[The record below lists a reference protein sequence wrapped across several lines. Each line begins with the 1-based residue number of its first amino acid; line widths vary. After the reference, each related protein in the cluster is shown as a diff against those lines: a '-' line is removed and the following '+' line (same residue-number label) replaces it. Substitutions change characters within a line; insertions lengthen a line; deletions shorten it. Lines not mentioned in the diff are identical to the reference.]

1 MEYINVTDCETA
13 LNRLMAG
20 NKEYLIAKEGKGD
33 ISEEIRILTHEYG
46 QKPYAIVIACS
57 DSRVIPEKIFMVGIG
72 EIFAIRVAGN
82 VIGDFE
88 LGSIEYAAGHLGVK
102 LIMVMGHSRCGAVDA
117 AIHNA
122 GHDSILH
129 ITDEI
134 KKAIGTDTDPVC
146 CEKKNILH
154 SMERIK
160 KSPLL
165 QTSIKDGSLKIVGA
179 YYHTRSGKVE
189 LLDIL
194 SPRFPS

>member
-1 MEYINVTDCETA
+1 MEHINVTDCETA

-72 EIFAIRVAGN
+72 EIFTIRVAGN

-122 GHDSILH
+122 GHDSIVH

-134 KKAIGTDTDPVC
+134 RRAIGTETDPVC
-146 CEKKNILH
+146 CEKMNIRH
-154 SMERIK
+154 SMEQIK

-189 LLDIL
+189 IL
-194 SPRFPS
+194 PEVEI

>member
-1 MEYINVTDCETA
+1 MEHINVTDCETA

-72 EIFAIRVAGN
+72 DIFTIRVAGN
-82 VIGDFE
+82 VIGDIE

-122 GHDSILH
+122 GHDSIVH

-134 KKAIGTDTDPVC
+134 RRAIGTETDPVC
-146 CEKKNILH
+146 CEKKNIRH

-165 QTSIKDGSLKIVGA
+165 QTSINDGSLKIVGA

-189 LLDIL
+189 IL
-194 SPRFPS
+194 PEVEN

>member
-1 MEYINVTDCETA
+1 MEHINVTDCKTA

-72 EIFAIRVAGN
+72 EIFTIRVAGN

-117 AIHNA
+117 AIHDA
-122 GHDSILH
+122 GHDSIIH

-134 KKAIGTDTDPVC
+134 KKAIGAETDPVY

-165 QTSIKDGSLKIVGA
+165 QPSIKDGSLKIVGA
-179 YYHTRSGKVE
+179 YYHTRSGEVE
-189 LLDIL
+189 LLEEE
-194 SPRFPS
+194 

>member
-1 MEYINVTDCETA
+1 MEHINVTDCETA

-20 NKEYLIAKEGKGD
+20 NKEYLIAKEGKGN

-72 EIFAIRVAGN
+72 EIFTIRVAGN

-122 GHDSILH
+122 GHDSIIH

-134 KKAIGTDTDPVC
+134 RRAIGTETDPVC
-146 CEKKNILH
+146 CEKKNIRH

-165 QTSIKDGSLKIVGA
+165 QTSINDGSLKIVGA

-189 LLDIL
+189 IL
-194 SPRFPS
+194 PEVEN

>member
-1 MEYINVTDCETA
+1 MEHIDVKDCETA
-13 LNRLMAG
+13 LNRLIAG

-72 EIFAIRVAGN
+72 EIFTIRVAGN

-122 GHDSILH
+122 GHDSIVH

-134 KKAIGTDTDPVC
+134 RRAIGTETDPVC
-146 CEKKNILH
+146 CEKMNIRH
-154 SMERIK
+154 SMEQIK

-189 LLDIL
+189 IL
-194 SPRFPS
+194 PEVEI

>member
-1 MEYINVTDCETA
+1 MEHINVTDCETA

-72 EIFAIRVAGN
+72 EIFTIRVAGN

-122 GHDSILH
+122 GHDSIIH
-129 ITDEI
+129 ITDENRR
-134 KKAIGTDTDPVC
+134 AIGTETNPVC
-146 CEKKNILH
+146 CEKKYNLH
-154 SMERIK
+154 SMEQIK

-189 LLDIL
+189 IL
-194 SPRFPS
+194 PEAEN

>member
-1 MEYINVTDCETA
+1 MEHINVTDCETA

-72 EIFAIRVAGN
+72 EIFTIRVAGN

-122 GHDSILH
+122 GHDSIVH

-134 KKAIGTDTDPVC
+134 RRAIGTETDPIC
-146 CEKKNILH
+146 CEKKNIFH

-165 QTSIKDGSLKIVGA
+165 QTSINDGSLKIVGT

-189 LLDIL
+189 IL
-194 SPRFPS
+194 PEVEI

>member
-1 MEYINVTDCETA
+1 MEHINVTDCETA

-20 NKEYLIAKEGKGD
+20 NKEYLIAKEGKGN
-33 ISEEIRILTHEYG
+33 ISEEIRILTHKYG

-72 EIFAIRVAGN
+72 EIFTIRVAGN

-122 GHDSILH
+122 GHDSIVH

-134 KKAIGTDTDPVC
+134 RRAIGTETDPVC
-146 CEKKNILH
+146 CEKMNIRH

-189 LLDIL
+189 IL
-194 SPRFPS
+194 PEVEI

>member
-1 MEYINVTDCETA
+1 MEHINVTDCETA

-20 NKEYLIAKEGKGD
+20 NKEYLIAKEGKGN

-72 EIFAIRVAGN
+72 EIFTIRVAGN

-122 GHDSILH
+122 GHDSIIH

-134 KKAIGTDTDPVC
+134 RRAIGTETDPVC
-146 CEKKNILH
+146 CEKKNIRH

-165 QTSIKDGSLKIVGA
+165 QTSINDGSLKIVGA
-179 YYHTRSGKVE
+179 YYHTRSRKVE
-189 LLDIL
+189 IL
-194 SPRFPS
+194 PEVEN

>member
-1 MEYINVTDCETA
+1 MEHINVTDCETA

-72 EIFAIRVAGN
+72 EIFTIRVAGN

-122 GHDSILH
+122 GHDSIIH

-134 KKAIGTDTDPVC
+134 RRAIGTETDPVC
-146 CEKKNILH
+146 CEKMNIRH
-154 SMERIK
+154 SMEQIK

-189 LLDIL
+189 IL
-194 SPRFPS
+194 PEVEN

>member
-1 MEYINVTDCETA
+1 MEHINVTDCETA

-72 EIFAIRVAGN
+72 EIFTIRVAGN

-88 LGSIEYAAGHLGVK
+88 LGTIEYAAGHLGVK

-122 GHDSILH
+122 GHDSIIH

-134 KKAIGTDTDPVC
+134 RRAIGTETDPVC
-146 CEKKNILH
+146 CEKMNIRH
-154 SMERIK
+154 SMEQIK

-189 LLDIL
+189 IL
-194 SPRFPS
+194 PEVEN

>member
-1 MEYINVTDCETA
+1 MEHINVTDCETA

-33 ISEEIRILTHEYG
+33 LSEEIRILTHEYG

-72 EIFAIRVAGN
+72 EIFTIRVAGN

-122 GHDSILH
+122 GHDSIVH

-134 KKAIGTDTDPVC
+134 RRAIGTETDPIC
-146 CEKKNILH
+146 CEKKNIFH

-165 QTSIKDGSLKIVGA
+165 QTSINDGSLKIVGT

-189 LLDIL
+189 IL
-194 SPRFPS
+194 PEVEI

>member
-1 MEYINVTDCETA
+1 MEHIDVKDCETA
-13 LNRLMAG
+13 LNRLIAG

-72 EIFAIRVAGN
+72 EIFTIRVAGN

-122 GHDSILH
+122 GHDSIVH

-134 KKAIGTDTDPVC
+134 RRAIGTEPDPVC
-146 CEKKNILH
+146 CEKMNIRH
-154 SMERIK
+154 SMEQIK

-189 LLDIL
+189 IL
-194 SPRFPS
+194 PEVEI

>member
-1 MEYINVTDCETA
+1 MEHINVTDCETA

-72 EIFAIRVAGN
+72 EIFTIRVAGN

-122 GHDSILH
+122 GHDSIVH

-134 KKAIGTDTDPVC
+134 RRAIGTETDPVC
-146 CEKKNILH
+146 CEKKNIRH
-154 SMERIK
+154 SMESIK

-165 QTSIKDGSLKIVGA
+165 QTSINDGSLKIVGT

-189 LLDIL
+189 IL
-194 SPRFPS
+194 PEVEI

>member
-1 MEYINVTDCETA
+1 MEHINVTDCETA

-20 NKEYLIAKEGKGD
+20 NKEYLIAKEGKGN
-33 ISEEIRILTHEYG
+33 ISEEIRILIHEYG

-72 EIFAIRVAGN
+72 EIFTIRVAGN

-122 GHDSILH
+122 GHDSIVH

-134 KKAIGTDTDPVC
+134 RRAIGTETDPVC
-146 CEKKNILH
+146 CEKMNIRH

-189 LLDIL
+189 IL
-194 SPRFPS
+194 PEVEN

>member
-1 MEYINVTDCETA
+1 MEHINVTDCETA

-57 DSRVIPEKIFMVGIG
+57 DSRVIPDKIFMVGIG
-72 EIFAIRVAGN
+72 EIFTIRVAGN

-122 GHDSILH
+122 GHDSIVH

-134 KKAIGTDTDPVC
+134 RRAIGTETDPVC
-146 CEKKNILH
+146 CEKMNIRH

-189 LLDIL
+189 IL
-194 SPRFPS
+194 PEVEN

>member
-1 MEYINVTDCETA
+1 MEHINVTDCESA

-20 NKEYLIAKEGKGD
+20 NKEYLIAKEGTGD

-72 EIFAIRVAGN
+72 EIFTIRVAGN

-122 GHDSILH
+122 GHDSIVH

-134 KKAIGTDTDPVC
+134 RRAIGTETDPVC
-146 CEKKNILH
+146 CEKKNIRH

-165 QTSIKDGSLKIVGA
+165 QTSINDGSLKIVGT

-189 LLDIL
+189 IL
-194 SPRFPS
+194 PEVEI

>member
-1 MEYINVTDCETA
+1 MEHINVTDCETA

-72 EIFAIRVAGN
+72 EIFTIRVAGN

-122 GHDSILH
+122 GHDSIIH

-134 KKAIGTDTDPVC
+134 RRAIGTETDPVC
-146 CEKKNILH
+146 CEKMNIRH

-189 LLDIL
+189 IL
-194 SPRFPS
+194 PEVEN

>member
-1 MEYINVTDCETA
+1 
-13 LNRLMAG
+13 MAG

-72 EIFAIRVAGN
+72 EIFTIRVAGN

-122 GHDSILH
+122 GHDSIVH

-134 KKAIGTDTDPVC
+134 RRAIGTETDPIC
-146 CEKKNILH
+146 CEKKNIFH

-165 QTSIKDGSLKIVGA
+165 QTSINDGSLKIVGT

-189 LLDIL
+189 IL
-194 SPRFPS
+194 PEVEI

>member
-1 MEYINVTDCETA
+1 MEHINVTDCKTA

-72 EIFAIRVAGN
+72 EIFTIRVAGN

-117 AIHNA
+117 AIHDA
-122 GHDSILH
+122 GHDSIIH

-134 KKAIGTDTDPVC
+134 KKAIGAETDPVC

-154 SMERIK
+154 SMKRIK

-165 QTSIKDGSLKIVGA
+165 QPSIKDGSLKIVGA
-179 YYHTRSGKVE
+179 YYHTRSGEVE
-189 LLDIL
+189 LLEEE
-194 SPRFPS
+194 

>member
-1 MEYINVTDCETA
+1 MEHINVTDCETA

-72 EIFAIRVAGN
+72 EIFTIRVAGN

-122 GHDSILH
+122 GHDSIVH

-134 KKAIGTDTDPVC
+134 RRAIGTETDPVC
-146 CEKKNILH
+146 CEKKNIFH
-154 SMERIK
+154 SMEQIK

-189 LLDIL
+189 IL
-194 SPRFPS
+194 PEVEI

>member
-1 MEYINVTDCETA
+1 MEHINVTDCETA

-20 NKEYLIAKEGKGD
+20 NKEYLIAKEGKGN

-72 EIFAIRVAGN
+72 EIFTIRVAGN

-102 LIMVMGHSRCGAVDA
+102 LIMVMGHSRCGAVDT

-122 GHDSILH
+122 GHDSIVH

-134 KKAIGTDTDPVC
+134 RRAIGTETDPVC
-146 CEKKNILH
+146 CEKMNIRH
-154 SMERIK
+154 SMEQIK

-189 LLDIL
+189 IL
-194 SPRFPS
+194 PEVEI

>member
-1 MEYINVTDCETA
+1 MEHINVTDCESA

-20 NKEYLIAKEGKGD
+20 NKEYLIAKEGTGD

-72 EIFAIRVAGN
+72 EIFTIRVAGN

-122 GHDSILH
+122 GHDSIVH

-134 KKAIGTDTDPVC
+134 RRAIGTETDPIC
-146 CEKKNILH
+146 CEKKNIFH

-165 QTSIKDGSLKIVGA
+165 QTSINDGSLKIVGT

-189 LLDIL
+189 IL
-194 SPRFPS
+194 PEVEI

>member
-1 MEYINVTDCETA
+1 MEHINVTDCETA

-72 EIFAIRVAGN
+72 EIFTIRVAGN

-122 GHDSILH
+122 GHDSIIH

-134 KKAIGTDTDPVC
+134 RRAIGTETDPVC
-146 CEKKNILH
+146 CEKMNIRH

-165 QTSIKDGSLKIVGA
+165 QTSINDGSLKIVGA

-189 LLDIL
+189 IL
-194 SPRFPS
+194 PEVEN

>member
-1 MEYINVTDCETA
+1 MEHINVTDCESA

-72 EIFAIRVAGN
+72 EIFTIRVAGN

-122 GHDSILH
+122 GHDSIIH

-134 KKAIGTDTDPVC
+134 RRAIGTETDPVC
-146 CEKKNILH
+146 CEKMNIRH
-154 SMERIK
+154 SMEQIK

-165 QTSIKDGSLKIVGA
+165 QTSIKYGSLKIVGA

-189 LLDIL
+189 IL
-194 SPRFPS
+194 PEVES

>member
-1 MEYINVTDCETA
+1 MEHINVTDCETA

-72 EIFAIRVAGN
+72 EIFTIRVAGN
-82 VIGDFE
+82 VIVDFE

-122 GHDSILH
+122 GHDSIVH

-134 KKAIGTDTDPVC
+134 RRAIGTETDPVC
-146 CEKKNILH
+146 CEKMNIRH

-189 LLDIL
+189 IL
-194 SPRFPS
+194 PEVEN

>member
-1 MEYINVTDCETA
+1 MEHIIVTDCETA

-20 NKEYLIAKEGKGD
+20 NKEYLIAKEGTGD

-72 EIFAIRVAGN
+72 EIFTIRVAGN

-122 GHDSILH
+122 GHDSIIH

-134 KKAIGTDTDPVC
+134 RRAIGTETDPVC
-146 CEKKNILH
+146 CEKKNIRH

-165 QTSIKDGSLKIVGA
+165 QTSINDGSLKIVGA

-189 LLDIL
+189 IL
-194 SPRFPS
+194 PEVEN

>member
-1 MEYINVTDCETA
+1 MEHIDVKDCETA
-13 LNRLMAG
+13 LNRLIAG

-72 EIFAIRVAGN
+72 EIFTIRVAGN

-122 GHDSILH
+122 GHDSIIH

-134 KKAIGTDTDPVC
+134 RRAIGTETNPVC
-146 CEKKNILH
+146 CEKKNIFH

-165 QTSIKDGSLKIVGA
+165 QTSINDGSLKIVGA

-189 LLDIL
+189 IL
-194 SPRFPS
+194 PEVEN

>member
-1 MEYINVTDCETA
+1 MEHINVTDCETA

-72 EIFAIRVAGN
+72 EIFTIRVAGN

-88 LGSIEYAAGHLGVK
+88 LGSIEYASGHLGVK

-122 GHDSILH
+122 GHDSIIH

-134 KKAIGTDTDPVC
+134 RRAIGTETDPVC
-146 CEKKNILH
+146 CEKKNIRH

-189 LLDIL
+189 IL
-194 SPRFPS
+194 PEVEI

>member
-1 MEYINVTDCETA
+1 
-13 LNRLMAG
+13 
-20 NKEYLIAKEGKGD
+20 
-33 ISEEIRILTHEYG
+33 
-46 QKPYAIVIACS
+46 
-57 DSRVIPEKIFMVGIG
+57 MVGIG
-72 EIFAIRVAGN
+72 EIFTIRVAGN

-102 LIMVMGHSRCGAVDA
+102 LIMVMGHSLCGAVDA

-122 GHDSILH
+122 GHDSIIH

-134 KKAIGTDTDPVC
+134 RRAIGTETDPVC
-146 CEKKNILH
+146 CEKMNIRH
-154 SMERIK
+154 SMEQIK

-189 LLDIL
+189 IL
-194 SPRFPS
+194 PEVEI